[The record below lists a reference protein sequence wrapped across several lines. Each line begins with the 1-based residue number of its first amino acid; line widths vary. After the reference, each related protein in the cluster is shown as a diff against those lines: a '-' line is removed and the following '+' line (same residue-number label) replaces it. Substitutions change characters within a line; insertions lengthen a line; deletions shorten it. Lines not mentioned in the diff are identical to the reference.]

1 MKSEPRPARQW
12 PRRDGGDAD
21 VDEQDDKKAALVKIT
36 LMGQLQTADGERE
49 LACAVTDPITIRA
62 LIQKQAKAIRH
73 VFQLARE
80 KKLMVTV
87 NMKIAS
93 LDTVVKEGDEIRLVS
108 HDGFGGTG
116 LGPSF

>member
-1 MKSEPRPARQW
+1 M
-12 PRRDGGDAD
+12 
-21 VDEQDDKKAALVKIT
+21 DEQDEKKVSPVKIT

-49 LACAVTDPITIRA
+49 LACTVSEPISIRA
-62 LIQKQAKAIRH
+62 LIQRQAKAIRY

>member
-1 MKSEPRPARQW
+1 VE
-12 PRRDGGDAD
+12 
-21 VDEQDDKKAALVKIT
+21 KKASMVTIT
-36 LMGQLQTADGERE
+36 LMGQLETAEGERE
-49 LACAVTDPITIRA
+49 LACEVPDPVTIRA
-62 LIQKQAKAIRH
+62 LIQKQAKGIRH

-87 NMKIAS
+87 NTKIAS
-93 LDTVVKEGDEIRLVS
+93 LDTIVKDGDAIRLVS